1 MMDISKEGYMSL
13 NLNLGSS
20 LLNKKSDISALANV
34 KASENHKK
42 EEVKVEE
49 NKDLGKVKEDVKNS
63 GKGKLKDAKNVK
75 DDAVIYEKSKEVK
88 AKKHDIFEGKD
99 LKNPEARQAIIDK
112 LKADQEAQQ
121 KKLLDIVRKTI
132 SGQGK
137 AIASA
142 DDMWK
147 FLASGNFTVDAKT
160 KAQAKKDIAEDGY
173 WGVEQTS
180 DRILDFAKALSG
192 NDPKQA
198 DKLLNAFKKGFDQ
211 ATKAWGKKL
220 PDISQKTYDAVVKK
234 FEAWKNSQGDSVS
247 EKNKASDKSYELES
261 DLKEANKNANKNVNK
276 TEVSPQKNK

>member
-1 MMDISKEGYMSL
+1 MSL

-34 KASENHKK
+34 KASENYKK

-88 AKKHDIFEGKD
+88 SNKHDIFEGKD

-132 SGQGK
+132 SGQGN

-147 FLASGNFTVDAKT
+147 FLASGNFTVDAAT

-220 PDISQKTYDAVVKK
+220 PDISQRTYDAVVKK
-234 FEAWKNSQGDSVS
+234 FEAWKNSQGDSVN
-247 EKNKASDKSYELES
+247 EKNKASDKANESKS
-261 DLKEANKNANKNVNK
+261 DLKEVNKNVNKDVNK
-276 TEVSPQKNK
+276 TEVSPKKNK

>member
-1 MMDISKEGYMSL
+1 MSL

-34 KASENHKK
+34 KASENYKK

-88 AKKHDIFEGKD
+88 SNKHDIFEGKD

-132 SGQGK
+132 SGQGN

-220 PDISQKTYDAVVKK
+220 PDISQRTYDAVVKK
-234 FEAWKNSQGDSVS
+234 FEAWKNSQGDSVN
-247 EKNKASDKSYELES
+247 EKNKASDKANELKS
-261 DLKEANKNANKNVNK
+261 DLKEVNKNVNKDVNK
-276 TEVSPQKNK
+276 TEVSPKKNK

>member
-1 MMDISKEGYMSL
+1 MSL

-88 AKKHDIFEGKD
+88 SNKHDIFEGKD

-132 SGQGK
+132 SGQGN

-220 PDISQKTYDAVVKK
+220 PDISQRTYDAVVKK
-234 FEAWKNSQGDSVS
+234 FEAWKNSQGDSVN
-247 EKNKASDKSYELES
+247 EKNKASDKANELKS
-261 DLKEANKNANKNVNK
+261 DLKEVNKNVNKDVNK
-276 TEVSPQKNK
+276 TEVSPKKNK

>member
-1 MMDISKEGYMSL
+1 MSL

-34 KASENHKK
+34 KASENYKK

-88 AKKHDIFEGKD
+88 SNKHDIFEGKD

-132 SGQGK
+132 SGQGN

-220 PDISQKTYDAVVKK
+220 PDISQRTYDAVVKK
-234 FEAWKNSQGDSVS
+234 FEAWKNSQGDSVNG
-247 EKNKASDKSYELES
+247 KNKESDKDNESKS
-261 DLKEANKNANKNVNK
+261 DLKEVNKNVNKDVNK
-276 TEVSPQKNK
+276 TEVSPKKNK